1 MFWRIVQFLLPIVSP
16 YALERWRV
24 RRARIAGLSSAAPSN
39 DRPRLLVDVTMIA
52 RTDAHTGIQR
62 VVRSVLHHI
71 TADPRGWTVSPVRY
85 VRGAFRHTAWP
96 SADTGEGALMAPRGG
111 DVFLGLDL
119 SFDAIRR
126 QARYF
131 VRHRRAGAKFWF
143 VVYDLLP
150 MQSPEY
156 FSSKVAVRFRWWLA
170 TTARVADG
178 YICISPHVADE
189 VRCVLAER
197 FGLHGEIAVK
207 VIPMGIDLMSSTSTE
222 AGRLDPS
229 FGIDDFVLAVGTV
242 EPRKGYDLLLDAFER
257 LWEDG
262 SPVTFLIVGRAGWE
276 TEALQRRIRGNQE
289 FGKRLRWL
297 TTVDDEGLLALYDR
311 ARALVAASHG
321 EGFGLPILEAV
332 ARSCPVLARD
342 IPAFRVHSKLGLHFF
357 SQHAEGDEVAE
368 AISRIAQE
376 RAERREGIPP
386 DAFPTWRD
394 TSDALHRI
402 LSRD

>member
-1 MFWRIVQFLLPIVSP
+1 MFWRIVQLLLPIVSP
-16 YALERWRV
+16 YWLERWRV
-24 RRARIAGLSSAAPSN
+24 RRARIAGLSSAAPNN
-39 DRPRLLVDVTMIA
+39 DRPQLLVDVTMIA
-52 RTDAHTGIQR
+52 RNDAHTGIQR
-62 VVRSVLHHI
+62 VVRSVLRHM
-71 TADPRGWTVSPVRY
+71 TADPRGWSVSPVRY
-85 VRGAFRHTAWP
+85 ARGAFRRTAWP
-96 SADTGEGALMAPRGG
+96 SADTVDGGLMAPRGG

-126 QARYF
+126 QTRYF
-131 VRHRRAGAKFWF
+131 IRHRRAGTRFWF

-150 MQSPEY
+150 IQTPEY

-170 TTARVADG
+170 ATAKIADG

-189 VRCVLAER
+189 VRGVLAER

-207 VIPMGIDLMSSTSTE
+207 VIPMGIDLMPPTSRQ
-222 AGRLDPS
+222 ADRLDPS

-262 SPVTFLIVGRAGWE
+262 SPVTFFIVGSAGWK
-276 TEALQRRIRGNQE
+276 TEALQRRIRRNKE

-342 IPAFRVHSKLGLHFF
+342 IPAFRVHSTLGLRFF
-357 SQHAEGDEVAE
+357 SRNAEADEVAE
-368 AISRIAQE
+368 AISTFVRE
-376 RAERREGIPP
+376 RAERREGFAPE
-386 DAFPTWRD
+386 ALPTWRD
-394 TSDALHRI
+394 TSDALQRI